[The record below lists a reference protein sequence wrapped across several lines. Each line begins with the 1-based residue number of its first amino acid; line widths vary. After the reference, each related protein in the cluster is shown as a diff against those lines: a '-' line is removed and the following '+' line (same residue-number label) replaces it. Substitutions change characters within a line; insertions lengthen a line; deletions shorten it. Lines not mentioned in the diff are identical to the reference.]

1 MDRLEGKVVIIT
13 GGANGIGRAYVEA
26 LAEEGARPVI
36 ADIDESAGQNLL
48 KSLQDNGGQALAIT
62 ADVSE
67 LADVERVARETV
79 DRFGRID
86 GLVNN
91 AAFYQPP
98 QRMARV
104 PFEQIPLEEWDRMM
118 SVNLRGAFLCC
129 RATVPFMKLQR
140 AGKIINISSS
150 IIFSGGNLGAHYV
163 TAKAGVIGLTKSLAR
178 ELGGYNITVNAIAPG
193 LTNSIEDQPD
203 NYAEANARR
212 VGLRS
217 IKRDQVPADVV
228 GTLIYLL
235 SSDSNFMTGQTLIV
249 DGGSRMN

>member
-1 MDRLEGKVVIIT
+1 MDRLNGKVIIVT

-26 LAEEGARPVI
+26 LAGEGAYPVI
-36 ADIDESAGQNLL
+36 ADIDESAAQALSVSLL
-48 KSLQDNGGQALAIT
+48 HEGKQALAIT

-91 AAFYQPP
+91 AAFYQRP

-104 PFEQIPLEEWDRMM
+104 PFEQVPLDEWDRMM

-129 RATVPFMKLQR
+129 RAAVPFMKLQR
-140 AGKIINISSS
+140 AGKIVNISSS
-150 IIFSGGNLGAHYV
+150 VIYSGGNLGAHYV

-178 ELGGYNITVNAIAPG
+178 ELGSHNINVNAIAPG
-193 LTNSIEDQPD
+193 LTNSIEEQPAG
-203 NYAEANARR
+203 YAEANERR
-212 VGLRS
+212 VDLRS
-217 IKRDQVPADVV
+217 IKRDQVPSDVV
-228 GTLIYLL
+228 GTLVYLL
-235 SSDSNFMTGQTLIV
+235 SSDSDFMTGQTLIV